1 MRRSLL
7 LALAV
12 ALAALATC
20 SLPPA
25 PCVRLHLLAAGEEVD
40 TGLGP
45 PTVCRAAEDWQGSVE
60 AGDLEVRLSV
70 ERPLQTGDLT
80 PITDCD
86 N

>member
-7 LALAV
+7 LALVV

-20 SLPPA
+20 SLTPA
-25 PCVRLHLLAAGEEVD
+25 PCVRLQVLAAGDEVD
-40 TGLGP
+40 TGLGR
-45 PTVCRAAEDWQGSVE
+45 RAACAAQWQGSVE
-60 AGDLEVRLSV
+60 AGELEVRLSV